1 MCSVYYVILHI
12 ISHFIILKSSPIDS
26 SHEQLIFR
34 EIKKEIDSYGFD
46 QNFDFLNHFNSKYG
60 DSISKKKTNAYNI
73 FEYLLNTN
81 PKRINSKSCLNP
93 NQEYLELLY
102 SEYSIF
108 FRKQEELL
116 VKLESPSKN
125 EKYLTETDD
134 SQCNINERN
143 TTTIN
148 KRSICPWK
156 YKLNIR
162 FDRFPPYRAEAKCS
176 CSYCNFIGNNI
187 LPINMYGCLP
197 VLKPIPVLVKQDECD
212 KDGYYIW
219 KPDIDYVNMA
229 CTCGFVQN
237 FISHGKR

>member
-1 MCSVYYVILHI
+1 MYSLCYILLFI
-12 ISHFIILKSSPIDS
+12 ISQFINLKSNPIES
-26 SHEQLIFR
+26 SNEQLIFH
-34 EIKKEIDSYGFD
+34 EIKKEVESYGFN
-46 QNFDFLNHFNSKYG
+46 QNSDFLDHFTNKYG
-60 DSISKKKTNAYNI
+60 DSLNKKQTNSYNL
-73 FEYLLNTN
+73 FDYLLNTN
-81 PKRINSKSCLNP
+81 PKRFSSKSCLNP

-102 SEYSIF
+102 SEYSIY
-108 FRKQEELL
+108 FRKQEELI
-116 VKLESPSKN
+116 VKFNSPQKN
-125 EKYLTETDD
+125 EHNLADTDD

-176 CSYCNFIGNNI
+176 CSYCNFIGNSI
-187 LPINMYGCLP
+187 LPMNLYGCLP
-197 VLKPIPVLVKQDECD
+197 VVKPIPILIKQDECD